1 MGRSTPDGPRG
12 ARPAPPPAPPR
23 PRYEPGAIVDVAPR
37 ERRARCSYCGRG
49 GPELT
54 QCEGCGATV
63 PEASSRPRPAFPANR
78 VIREGF
84 GGFDELAKKLEE
96 LDASG
101 RVLLERLAPLPPAF
115 PKVKR

>member
-1 MGRSTPDGPRG
+1 VGRSTPDGP
-12 ARPAPPPAPPR
+12 PAT
-23 PRYEPGAIVDVAPR
+23 
-37 ERRARCSYCGRG
+37 RRARCSYCGRG

-96 LDASG
+96 LDDRG
-101 RVLLERLAPLPPAF
+101 EELWRRLRPPAF
-115 PKVKR
+115 PMVKR